1 MIRQSFTLTNPSGLH
16 ARPATDFAKTA
27 QSCES
32 TIDIIF
38 EGKQAEG
45 KTKNAKSVIG
55 IMALGIK
62 QGATFEVVITGADE
76 EEALEKIR
84 ALVKANFNE

>member
-16 ARPATDFAKTA
+16 ARPATDFAKAA

-38 EGKQAEG
+38 EG

-62 QGATFEVVITGADE
+62 QGATFEVEITGADE
-76 EEALEKIR
+76 EEALEKINT
-84 ALVKANFNE
+84 LVKANFNE

>member
-1 MIRQSFTLTNPSGLH
+1 MIKKSITLKNPSGLH
-16 ARPATDFAKTA
+16 ARPATDFAKAA

-32 TIDIIF
+32 TIDINF
-38 EGKQAEG
+38 EG
-45 KTKNAKSVIG
+45 KTKNAKSAIA

-62 QGATFEVVITGADE
+62 QGATFEVVISGADE
-76 EEALEKIR
+76 NEAYEKLD